1 MRDSFCTRS
10 QLEQPWLRTHDCC
23 ECKIATSL
31 MLLEVLLRGTARR
44 AVAAASRRDLTVA
57 VTGASGYV
65 GSYITEELLKRGHDV
80 RALVRG
86 CDTNT
91 EKAAHL
97 QALPG
102 AERLT
107 LIDGGDLSIQGS
119 FEAGLAGADAVV
131 HAAAT
136 VVIGRDPSIASAAVD
151 GVENVLSSL
160 PATCK
165 TFVLTSSIAAV
176 ISLDKAS
183 LTFDEDDWN
192 DYSSLRQWR
201 RLWFWQDAGRAP
213 SERSLQEHQLRR
225 APPRHRARARDDE
238 AAHEGVAGVCEELIT
253 AEAHLKS
260 GLGALR
266 GCKGC
271 GGGALYCCGA
281 GIRVRWGALHPV
293 QRRDV

>member
-1 MRDSFCTRS
+1 
-10 QLEQPWLRTHDCC
+10 
-23 ECKIATSL
+23 
-31 MLLEVLLRGTARR
+31 MLLRVASRR
-44 AVAAASRRDLTVA
+44 AVAARRHLTVA

-86 CDTNT
+86 CDTNA

-107 LIDGGDLSIQGS
+107 LIDGGDLAIQGS
-119 FEAGLAGADAVV
+119 FKNGLAGAVV

-160 PATCK
+160 PPECK

-183 LTFDEDDWN
+183 LTF
-192 DYSSLRQWR
+192 
-201 RLWFWQDAGRAP
+201 
-213 SERSLQEHQLRR
+213 
-225 APPRHRARARDDE
+225 
-238 AAHEGVAGVCEELIT
+238 
-253 AEAHLKS
+253 
-260 GLGALR
+260 
-266 GCKGC
+266 
-271 GGGALYCCGA
+271 
-281 GIRVRWGALHPV
+281 
-293 QRRDV
+293 